1 MDTTATRAAEYV
13 PTFEPRSATTAVPG
27 VFGITHPDGRVEYVY
42 AESPNQAL
50 ARATEQAVA
59 APAVAATSVTT
70 YVTPATTAPAER
82 PRLVEP
88 WMVKGTVGLGLAG
101 GGVALAP
108 VAASAVGELAAGL
121 GSLLQIAMEVGG
133 LALAAVVLVR
143 LLGGKRDGGG
153 KVLEVTQTITQ
164 VITQTTRIEK

>member
-13 PTFEPRSATTAVPG
+13 PTFEPHTATTAIPG
-27 VFGITHPDGRVEYVY
+27 VYGVTAPDGTVQYVY
-42 AESPNQAL
+42 AADAEQAL
-50 ARATEQAVA
+50 ARATEQAPA
-59 APAVAATSVTT
+59 APSAPAPSVTQA
-70 YVTPATTAPAER
+70 ATTAPVER

-88 WMVKGTVGLGLAG
+88 WMVRGAAGLGLAG

-108 VAASAVGELAAGL
+108 VAAAAVGELAAGL

-143 LLGGKRDGGG
+143 LLGGKRDSGG
-153 KVLEVTQTITQ
+153 KVLEVTQTIVQT
-164 VITQTTRIEK
+164 ITQTTRIEK

>member
-1 MDTTATRAAEYV
+1 MIEQTAPAEFV
-13 PTFEPRSATTAVPG
+13 PTFEPRPATTAVPG

-42 AESPNQAL
+42 AATAEEAL
-50 ARATEQAVA
+50 ARATQVPAR
-59 APAVAATSVTT
+59 PAVAAHSVTT
-70 YVTPATTAPAER
+70 SVTPATTTVPVER

-153 KVLEVTQTITQ
+153 KVLEVTQTIVQT
-164 VITQTTRIEK
+164 ITQTTRIEK